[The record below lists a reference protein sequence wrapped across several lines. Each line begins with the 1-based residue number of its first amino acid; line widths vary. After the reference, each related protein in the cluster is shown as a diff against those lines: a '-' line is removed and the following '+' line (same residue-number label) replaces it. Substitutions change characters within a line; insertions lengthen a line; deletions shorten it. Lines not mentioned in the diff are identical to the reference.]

1 MDSTSPNGNMNFTMM
16 SGVSSP
22 NPGSMLVSFNF
33 LAQQPID
40 EFIMQE
46 NSKASKMSARLR
58 NTASMK
64 ISLELNRKI
73 KEKQQRARLDKVL
86 EAADIKVKTDVKLL
100 KAKED
105 EKKAKVQAALE
116 NKRRAER
123 VAQRQADKDR
133 ATKDE

>member
-1 MDSTSPNGNMNFTMM
+1 MRQTKSPTMDSTSPNGNMNFTMM

-64 ISLELNRKI
+64 ISFELNRKI
-73 KEKQQRARLDKVL
+73 KEK
-86 EAADIKVKTDVKLL
+86 
-100 KAKED
+100 
-105 EKKAKVQAALE
+105 
-116 NKRRAER
+116 
-123 VAQRQADKDR
+123 
-133 ATKDE
+133 